1 MRKLFCATALAACLG
16 SANLFAQAYRVGV
29 DPRIELMSI
38 LFRLAGNEEYA
49 QCRVPSY
56 LDAIERHFG
65 PYRNHE
71 AVQLARRLRETDGVS
86 YDAVMSLAV
95 HLVDATTLAER
106 VPFDRPD
113 VKLDPR
119 WHGVKARRFLEAAR
133 RFAADSHFAE
143 FLESQ
148 QPLYDTTNE
157 RLRAFVEAKGDLPWF
172 TKFFGAKSAAKFII
186 VPGLVNGPSSY
197 GASILADA
205 GAEELYAIPGVFE
218 TDVDG
223 LPKFRG
229 SRLETMVHE
238 FVHSYSN
245 PLIDEFSGSLEHAGM
260 RLNEPLEAEMRAQG
274 YGPWKTLL
282 YESMVRAVTV
292 RYVFDHD
299 GAKAADRAVAQ
310 EQLRSFVCTDELAEL
325 LGKYEQNRQTYPTLA
340 SFMPE
345 IVSYFDG
352 AAARVGVLIKRVD
365 DLRPKISKLS
375 IENGARDIDPQLKA
389 IVVKFDRPMDTSAW
403 AVAQR
408 NPTQFP
414 RVGRVNFDKSG
425 MVFTIPVTLESD
437 HDYEIALNWPGGGSF
452 ASEDGVPLKYVLLH
466 FHTRPARP
474 TVGRR

>member
-1 MRKLFCATALAACLG
+1 MRKLFCAIALAACLG
-16 SANLFAQAYRVGV
+16 SANLSAQAYRVGV

-38 LFRLAGNEEYA
+38 LFRLAGSEEYT

-56 LDAIERHFG
+56 LDAVERHFG

-86 YDAVMSLAV
+86 YDAVMSMAV
-95 HLVDATTLAER
+95 YLTDATTLAER

-113 VKLDPR
+113 LKLDQR
-119 WHGVKARRFLEAAR
+119 WHGVKAGRFLEAAR
-133 RFAADSHFAE
+133 RFVADAHFAE
-143 FLESQ
+143 FLKSQ

-172 TKFFGAKSAAKFII
+172 TKFFGAKSAARFII

-197 GASILADA
+197 GASIIAED
-205 GAEELYAIPGVFE
+205 GTEELYAIPGVFE

-229 SRLETMVHE
+229 NWLETMVHE

-245 PLIDEFSGSLEHAGM
+245 PLIDEFSGSLEQAGM
-260 RLNEPLEAEMRAQG
+260 RLNEPLEAEMRSQG

-282 YESMVRAVTV
+282 YESMVRAVAV
-292 RYVFDHD
+292 RYAFDHD
-299 GAKAADRAVAQ
+299 GPKAAERAVLH
-310 EQLRSFVCTDELAEL
+310 EQLRAFICTDELADL
-325 LGKYEQNRQTYPTLA
+325 LGEYEKNRQTYPTLE
-340 SFMPE
+340 SFMPQ
-345 IVSYFDG
+345 VVKYFEG

-365 DLRPKISKLS
+365 DLRPKIAKLS
-375 IENGARDIDPQLKA
+375 IENGSRDIDPRLTA
-389 IVVKFDRPMDTSAW
+389 IVVRFDRPMDTSAW

-414 RVGRVNFDKSG
+414 RVGRVSFDKTG
-425 MVFTIPVTLESD
+425 MVFTIPVTLEAD
-437 HDYEIALNWPGGGSF
+437 RDYEMALNWPGGGSF

-474 TVGRR
+474 TVSKR